1 MSFVH
6 LHTHTHYSFLSGLGK
21 PAAFVKHAQAL
32 EMPGLA
38 ITDAGNLYGAFEFYK
53 KAKEA
58 GINPIIG
65 VEVTISKKGKTN
77 RDKDNELFEIVLLA
91 KNVEGYK
98 NLIDMVT
105 ESWLEGMYNGRPRID
120 FELLEKYKSHLIGLS
135 GSIMGEIPQHIT
147 TGKSE
152 EYIRSRI
159 AYYEGIFGKED
170 FYLELQEHPDRGNQP
185 KINDYLVKL
194 SRTYGHKVVATNHV
208 YYIDQSDAEA
218 RDLFYCIGDGR
229 SLEDPDRPTLI
240 EGNYALRSPVE
251 MAELF
256 AHVPEAI
263 HNTLEINDKIRIDIP
278 YGKTLIPT
286 FELGE
291 TEKVRYQTY
300 IANIPEGVK
309 KLEEEEWNLR
319 RICIEGLNHRYNFGL
334 DDTTITEFIHKK
346 DIVGSEKKLS
356 DMSAFELQELAK
368 TYYTDRKNEI
378 VTTGSEQ
385 NKIIVDRLE
394 YELIVVD
401 LMGFNG
407 YFNIVSDFI
416 IWAKKNGVPVGP
428 GRGSAA
434 GAILAYL
441 SNITDIDPLP
451 YGLLFERFLN
461 PSRVSMPDIDVD
473 FSDTGR
479 DKVIEYVRDKYG
491 SDHVAQICTF
501 GTMAARAAV
510 KDVGKA
516 LGIPFAEMNKLAAAI
531 PSKPGTKLKDALIE
545 SIEFK
550 NFYDSD
556 ERYRM
561 VIDSAL
567 KLEGSIRQLGV
578 HACAV
583 IIAPRPMTDYCP
595 LQHPPKDVVTTVTQF
610 SAKPLEDLGLLKM
623 DFLGLR
629 NLTIIERCLR
639 IVKETHG
646 KDIDMLKISFSDKK
660 VFKIFAQGDTA
671 GVFQFESAGMR
682 KYLKD
687 LKPNSFEDIIAMV
700 ALYRPGPMAFIPVYI
715 DRKYGR
721 EKVSYM
727 MDELRDILEK
737 KYGKDTV
744 KEETR
749 KLERDLGPYLNVSH
763 GIAIYQEQ
771 LMQLSQSMGGF
782 SLGEAD
788 VLRRGVGKK
797 IREVVEKIKIDFVK
811 KAAETNGYKPET
823 SEFIYEKMVMPA
835 ADYSFNKSHAACY
848 AMISY
853 QTAYLKAYYPTEF
866 MTALMV
872 SDEEDMER
880 ITMEIG
886 ECKSKGI
893 EILPPDVN
901 ESMKHFTYIDR
912 HHIRFGLKAI
922 KGLGDGPIDSIRRN
936 RETSPYTTI
945 YEFIERNS
953 GDVINKKA
961 LEALI
966 LSGALDKFGDRANLF
981 ASILKMS
988 AVQKENEKK
997 QATSQ
1002 IGLFDFG
1009 DHGTEHLRFS
1019 LEKAKPMTFEERIR
1033 GEKQSIGYGVSGHG
1047 LDGLKPYIDKR
1058 TIGMEHIIEWR
1069 KKMTKKAEHSELSI
1083 KNENSQSN
1091 EGEEDIGANLSVQ
1104 TNDQPNIHS
1113 EIIISPENNNDK
1125 KIETPTKT
1133 KKEVMKRVR
1142 LIGLVTSVRHVQ
1154 TKTGKMMAIA
1164 TCDSF
1169 DFKFTVLVFSKEYE
1183 ALSPLLEEDKI
1194 LLVEGIFR
1202 GNEENGEMAVTAQTI
1217 RPSTITSTRQQAND
1231 MNLFDVKALVNLSG
1245 FTEEIVEN
1253 KKESGKKKDESENQ
1267 EISKELSIEPEIEN
1281 DESEESEENET
1292 GNDISFITAT
1302 EYTIQIPSFACR
1314 QDLVDLKT
1322 YLEEIEK
1329 GSIQIYIDIQGQKKD
1344 TKIAV
1349 KSTDVIK
1356 KWVKMKG
1363 W

>member
-21 PAAFVKHAQAL
+21 PGAFVKRTKEL
-32 EMPGLA
+32 SMPGLA

-53 KAKEA
+53 KAKES
-58 GINPIIG
+58 GVNPIIG
-65 VEVTISKKGKTN
+65 VEATISKKGKTN

-91 KNVEGYK
+91 KNIEGYK
-98 NLIDMVT
+98 NLINMVT
-105 ESWLEGMYNGRPRID
+105 ESWLHGMYNGRPRID
-120 FELLEKYKSHLIGLS
+120 FELLEKYKGHLIGLS

-152 EYIRSRI
+152 EYIRQRI
-159 AYYEGIFGKED
+159 AYYEGIFGKDD

-185 KINDYLVKL
+185 KINDYLIKL

-240 EGNYALRSPVE
+240 EGNYALRSGEE

-263 HNTLEINDKIRIDIP
+263 RNTLEINDKIRIDIP
-278 YGKTLIPT
+278 YGETLIPT

-291 TEKVRYQTY
+291 KEKVLYREYTDRLPVG
-300 IANIPEGVK
+300 IK
-309 KLEEEEWNLR
+309 KLGEEEWNLR
-319 RICIEGLNHRYNFGL
+319 YICISGLNFRYNFGL
-334 DDTTITEFIHKK
+334 DEITINEFIHKK
-346 DIVGSEKKLS
+346 DISGTLKKLME
-356 DMSAFELQELAK
+356 MSVDELKDLAWS
-368 TYYTDRKNEI
+368 YYTDRKKEMITELEKKLSSRNMLFSASEI
-378 VTTGSEQ
+378 
-385 NKIIVDRLE
+385 IDRLE
-394 YELIVVD
+394 YELVVVD

-416 IWAKKNGVPVGP
+416 IYAKNNGVPVGP

-479 DKVIEYVRDKYG
+479 DKVISYVREKYG
-491 SDHVAQICTF
+491 ADHVAQICTF

-516 LGIPFAEMNKLAAAI
+516 LGIPFAEMNKLAASI
-531 PSKPGTKLKDALIE
+531 PSKPGTKLKDALEE

-550 NFYDSD
+550 KAYDTDS
-556 ERYRM
+556 RYHM
-561 VIDSAL
+561 VIDNAL
-567 KLEGSIRQLGV
+567 RLEGSIRQLGV

-583 IIAPRPMTDYCP
+583 IIAPKPMTDYCS
-595 LQHPPKDVVTTVTQF
+595 LQHPPKDEHTTVTQF
-610 SAKPLEDLGLLKM
+610 SAGPLEDLGLLKM

-629 NLTIIERCLR
+629 NLTIIERCLK
-639 IVKETHG
+639 IIKSHHG
-646 KDIDMLKISFSDKK
+646 KDLNILDITFDDKK
-660 VFKIFAQGDTA
+660 VFKVFADGDTT
-671 GVFQFESAGMR
+671 GVFQLESAGMR
-682 KYLKD
+682 KYLRD
-687 LKPNSFEDIIAMV
+687 LKPNVFEDIIAMLS
-700 ALYRPGPMAFIPVYI
+700 LYRPGPIAYIPTYI
-715 DRKYGR
+715 ARKHGR
-721 EKVSYM
+721 EKVAYPHPSL
-727 MDELRDILEK
+727 EAILK
-737 KYGKDTV
+737 PTQ
-744 KEETR
+744 
-749 KLERDLGPYLNVSH
+749 

-771 LMQLSQSMGGF
+771 IMQLVQAFAGF

-788 VLRRGVGKK
+788 ILRRAIGKK
-797 IREVVEKIKIDFVK
+797 KIDLLMEQKGKFIDAA
-811 KAAETNGYKPET
+811 KAQGHKEELAKYIFEDIIEPFAGYG
-823 SEFIYEKMVMPA
+823 
-835 ADYSFNKSHAACY
+835 FNKSHAACY

-886 ECKSKGI
+886 ECRSKGI

-901 ESMKHFTYIDR
+901 ESMKHFTFIDKK
-912 HHIRFGLKAI
+912 HIRFGLKAI

-936 RETSPYTTI
+936 REGSPYTTI

-966 LSGALDKFGDRANLF
+966 LSGALDSLGDRASLV
-981 ASILKMS
+981 ASITKMS
-988 AVQKENEKK
+988 AIQKENEKK

-1002 IGLFDFG
+1002 IGLFDLG
-1009 DHGTEHLRFS
+1009 HHNTEHLRFS
-1019 LEKAKPMTFEERIR
+1019 LEKAKALTFEEKIR

-1058 TIGMEHIIEWR
+1058 TIGMEHIALWR
-1069 KKMTKKAEHSELSI
+1069 KKMSERVVMEMEHEGDVE
-1083 KNENSQSN
+1083 ENV
-1091 EGEEDIGANLSVQ
+1091 GANLSVRSE
-1104 TNDQPNIHS
+1104 NISQPLS
-1113 EIIISPENNNDK
+1113 LPEGEEVINDK
-1125 KIETPTKT
+1125 RTGTPAKT
-1133 KKEVMKRVR
+1133 KKEAMKRVR
-1142 LIGLVTSVRHVQ
+1142 LIGLVTSVRQVQ

-1183 ALSPLLEEDKI
+1183 VLSPLLEEDKI

-1217 RPSTITSTRQQAND
+1217 RASTITSIRQQAND
-1231 MNLFDVKALVNLSG
+1231 VNLFDARTLVNLSG
-1245 FTEEIVEN
+1245 FTEEVGEN
-1253 KKESGKKKDESENQ
+1253 TESGTSEIKESLPMETDLQ
-1267 EISKELSIEPEIEN
+1267 ETEEEDIGVNPCVRTKEHV
-1281 DESEESEENET
+1281 
-1292 GNDISFITAT
+1292 ITV
-1302 EYTIQIPSFACR
+1302 PSSACR

-1322 YLEEIEK
+1322 YLEGLTK

-1344 TKIAV
+1344 TKISV
-1349 KSTDVIK
+1349 ESIGVIK
-1356 KWVKMKG
+1356 EWVAAKG

>member
-21 PAAFVKHAQAL
+21 PGAFVKQAKTL
-32 EMPGLA
+32 GMPGLA

-65 VEVTISKKGKTN
+65 VEATISKKGKTN

-91 KNVEGYK
+91 KNIEGYK
-98 NLIDMVT
+98 NLINMIT
-105 ESWLEGMYNGRPRID
+105 ESWLHGMYNGRPRID
-120 FELLEKYKSHLIGLS
+120 FELLEKYKEHLIGLS

-152 EYIRSRI
+152 EYIRQRI
-159 AYYEGIFGKED
+159 AYYEGIFGKDD

-185 KINDYLVKL
+185 KINDYLIKL
-194 SRTYGHKVVATNHV
+194 SRTYGYKVVATNHV
-208 YYIDQSDAEA
+208 YYIEQSDAEA

-240 EGNYALRSPVE
+240 DGNYALRSPEE

-256 AHVPEAI
+256 AHMPEAI
-263 HNTLEINDKIRIDIP
+263 KNTLEINDKIRIDIP
-278 YGKTLIPT
+278 YGETLIPT

-291 TEKVRYQTY
+291 KEKVLYKEY
-300 IANIPEGVK
+300 IDRLPAGIK
-309 KLEEEEWNLR
+309 SLSDEEWNLR
-319 RICIEGLNHRYNFGL
+319 YICISGLNFRYDFWL
-334 DDTTITEFIHKK
+334 DEITINEFIHKK
-346 DIVGSEKKLS
+346 DILGTPKKLME
-356 DMSAFELQELAK
+356 MSVDELKNLAWS
-368 TYYTDRKNEI
+368 YYTDRKKEI
-378 VTTGSEQ
+378 ITELEKKLSSRNMPFSASQ
-385 NKIIVDRLE
+385 IIDRLE
-394 YELIVVD
+394 YELVVVD

-416 IWAKKNGVPVGP
+416 IYAKNNGVPVGP

-473 FSDTGR
+473 FSDEWR
-479 DKVIEYVRDKYG
+479 DKVITYVREKYG
-491 SDHVAQICTF
+491 ADHVAQICTF

-516 LGIPFAEMNKLAAAI
+516 LGIPFAEMNKLVQAI
-531 PSKPGTKLKDALIE
+531 PSKPGTKLKDALEE

-550 NFYDSD
+550 KAYDTDS
-556 ERYRM
+556 RYHM
-561 VIDSAL
+561 VIDNAI

-583 IIAPRPMTDYCP
+583 IIAPKPMTDYCS
-595 LQHPPKDVVTTVTQF
+595 LQHPPKDEHTTVTQF
-610 SAKPLEDLGLLKM
+610 SAGPLEDLGLLKM

-629 NLTIIERCLR
+629 NLTIIERCLK
-639 IVKETHG
+639 IIKSHHG
-646 KDIDMLKISFSDKK
+646 KDLNILDITFDDKK
-660 VFKIFAQGDTA
+660 VFKVFADGDTT
-671 GVFQFESAGMR
+671 GVFQLESAGMR
-682 KYLKD
+682 KYLRD
-687 LKPNSFEDIIAMV
+687 LKPNVFEDIIAMLS
-700 ALYRPGPMAFIPVYI
+700 LYRPGPLAYIPTYI
-715 DRKYGR
+715 ARKHGR
-721 EKVSYM
+721 EKVAYPHPSL
-727 MDELRDILEK
+727 EAILK
-737 KYGKDTV
+737 PTQ
-744 KEETR
+744 
-749 KLERDLGPYLNVSH
+749 

-771 LMQLSQSMGGF
+771 IMQLVQAFAGF

-788 VLRRGVGKK
+788 ILRRAIGKK
-797 IREVVEKIKIDFVK
+797 KIDLLMEQKGKFID
-811 KAAETNGYKPET
+811 AAKSQWHKEELAKYIFEDIIEPFAGYG
-823 SEFIYEKMVMPA
+823 
-835 ADYSFNKSHAACY
+835 FNKSHAACY

-901 ESMKHFTYIDR
+901 ESMKHFTFIDKK
-912 HHIRFGLKAI
+912 HIRFGLKAI
-922 KGLGDGPIDSIRRN
+922 KGLWDGPIDSIRRN
-936 RETSPYTTI
+936 RENAPYTTI

-966 LSGALDKFGDRANLF
+966 LSGALDNLGDRASLV
-981 ASILKMS
+981 ASITKMS
-988 AVQKENEKK
+988 AIQKENEKK

-1002 IGLFDFG
+1002 IGLFDLG
-1009 DHGTEHLRFS
+1009 HHNTEHLRFS
-1019 LEKAKPMTFEERIR
+1019 LEKAKALTFEEKIR
-1033 GEKQSIGYGVSGHG
+1033 GEKQSIGYGVSWHG
-1047 LDGLKPYIDKR
+1047 LDGLKPYVDKR

-1069 KKMTKKAEHSELSI
+1069 KKMTERVVIEIEQGWEDMEESTSSTQKVAEI
-1083 KNENSQSN
+1083 PQ
-1091 EGEEDIGANLSVQ
+1091 EES
-1104 TNDQPNIHS
+1104 
-1113 EIIISPENNNDK
+1113 DK
-1125 KIETPTKT
+1125 RTGLQAKT
-1133 KKEVMKRVR
+1133 SKKEAMKRVR
-1142 LIGLVTSVRHVQ
+1142 LIGLVTSVRQVQ

-1217 RPSTITSTRQQAND
+1217 RASTITSIRQQAYD
-1231 MNLFDVKALVNLSG
+1231 VNLFNPKALVNLSG
-1245 FTEEIVEN
+1245 YTEEQSTSEMEDEKKN
-1253 KKESGKKKDESENQ
+1253 KTPEMKKNISMETDSQ
-1267 EISKELSIEPEIEN
+1267 ETEDDAMEKIIAKTPQ
-1281 DESEESEENET
+1281 ESEEKEE
-1292 GNDISFITAT
+1292 FI
-1302 EYTIQIPSFACR
+1302 IKIPSSACR
-1314 QDLVDLKT
+1314 QDLMDLKI
-1322 YLEEIEK
+1322 YLEGVPK
-1329 GSIQIYIDIQGQKKD
+1329 GSIQVCIDIQWQKKD
-1344 TKIAV
+1344 TKISV
-1349 KSTDVIK
+1349 ESIEIIEE
-1356 KWVKMKG
+1356 WVAMKG

>member
-21 PAAFVKHAQAL
+21 PGALAKQAQTL
-32 EMPGLA
+32 GMPGLA

-53 KAKEA
+53 KAKES

-65 VEVTISKKGKTN
+65 LEATISKKGKTN

-91 KNVEGYK
+91 KDVEGYK

-105 ESWLEGMYNGRPRID
+105 DSWLEGMYNGRPRID
-120 FELLEKYKSHLIGLS
+120 FEVLEKYCGHLIGLS
-135 GSIMGEIPQHIT
+135 GSITGEIPQHIT

-152 EYIRSRI
+152 EYIRERI
-159 AYYEGIFGKED
+159 AYYEGLFGKDD

-185 KINDYLVKL
+185 KINDYLIKL
-194 SRTYGHKVVATNHV
+194 SRTYGYKVVATNNT
-208 YYIDQSDAEA
+208 YYIEQSDAEA

-240 EGNYALRSPVE
+240 EGNYALRSPEE

-263 HNTLEINDKIRIDIP
+263 KNTLEINDKIHIDIP

-286 FELGE
+286 FELGVE
-291 TEKVRYQTY
+291 EKALYATY
-300 IANIPEGVK
+300 IKELPSDIK
-309 KLEEEEWNLR
+309 SLEEEEWNLR
-319 RICIEGLNHRYNFGL
+319 RICIEGLNYRYGFGL
-334 DDTTITEFIHKK
+334 DVETVIEFIHKK
-346 DIVGSEKKLS
+346 DIAGSDKKLS
-356 DMSAFELQELAK
+356 DMSAVELQALAK
-368 TYYTDRKNEI
+368 TYYTDKKRA
-378 VTTGSEQ
+378 
-385 NKIIVDRLE
+385 IIEGWGEEKKTIIDRLE
-394 YELIVVD
+394 YELVVVD

-434 GAILAYL
+434 GAVLAYV
-441 SNITDIDPLP
+441 SGITDIDPLP

-479 DKVIEYVRDKYG
+479 DRVIEYVRDKYG
-491 SDHVAQICTF
+491 ADHVAQICTF

-516 LGIPFAEMNKLAAAI
+516 LGIPFSEMNKLAAAI

-550 NFYDSD
+550 KAYDTD
-556 ERYRM
+556 DRYHM
-561 VIDSAL
+561 VIDNAL

-583 IIAPRPMTDYCP
+583 IIAPKPMTDYCP
-595 LQHPPKDVVTTVTQF
+595 LQHPPKDTNTTVTQF

-639 IVKETHG
+639 IIKETHG
-646 KDIDMLKISFSDKK
+646 TEIDMLKISFADKK
-660 VFKIFAQGDTA
+660 VFKIFAEGDTT

-687 LKPNSFEDIIAMV
+687 LKPNTFEDIIAMV

-715 DRKYGR
+715 ARKHGL

-727 MDELRDILEK
+727 MDELREILEK

-744 KEETR
+744 KDETA
-749 KLERDLGPYLNVSH
+749 KLERDLGPYLNVSY

-771 LMQLSQSMGGF
+771 LMQLAQSMGGF

-797 IREVVEKIKIDFVK
+797 IREVVEKIKYEFIE
-811 KAAETNGYKPET
+811 KAEKTNGYKPET

-848 AMISY
+848 SMISY

-893 EILPPDVN
+893 DILPPDVN
-901 ESMKHFTYIDR
+901 ESKKHFTYIDPK
-912 HHIRFGLKAI
+912 HIRFGLKAV
-922 KGLGDGPIDSIRRN
+922 KGLGDGPIDSIRR
-936 RETSPYTTI
+936 
-945 YEFIERNS
+945 
-953 GDVINKKA
+953 
-961 LEALI
+961 
-966 LSGALDKFGDRANLF
+966 
-981 ASILKMS
+981 
-988 AVQKENEKK
+988 
-997 QATSQ
+997 
-1002 IGLFDFG
+1002 
-1009 DHGTEHLRFS
+1009 
-1019 LEKAKPMTFEERIR
+1019 
-1033 GEKQSIGYGVSGHG
+1033 
-1047 LDGLKPYIDKR
+1047 
-1058 TIGMEHIIEWR
+1058 
-1069 KKMTKKAEHSELSI
+1069 
-1083 KNENSQSN
+1083 
-1091 EGEEDIGANLSVQ
+1091 
-1104 TNDQPNIHS
+1104 
-1113 EIIISPENNNDK
+1113 
-1125 KIETPTKT
+1125 
-1133 KKEVMKRVR
+1133 
-1142 LIGLVTSVRHVQ
+1142 
-1154 TKTGKMMAIA
+1154 
-1164 TCDSF
+1164 
-1169 DFKFTVLVFSKEYE
+1169 
-1183 ALSPLLEEDKI
+1183 
-1194 LLVEGIFR
+1194 
-1202 GNEENGEMAVTAQTI
+1202 
-1217 RPSTITSTRQQAND
+1217 
-1231 MNLFDVKALVNLSG
+1231 
-1245 FTEEIVEN
+1245 
-1253 KKESGKKKDESENQ
+1253 
-1267 EISKELSIEPEIEN
+1267 
-1281 DESEESEENET
+1281 
-1292 GNDISFITAT
+1292 
-1302 EYTIQIPSFACR
+1302 
-1314 QDLVDLKT
+1314 
-1322 YLEEIEK
+1322 
-1329 GSIQIYIDIQGQKKD
+1329 
-1344 TKIAV
+1344 
-1349 KSTDVIK
+1349 
-1356 KWVKMKG
+1356 
-1363 W
+1363 